1 MCGAA
6 AYLGAHRLT
15 VELRFMHRAF
25 STARELTVNPQ
36 LAVRQSNFHE
46 SGVVEFAESCCGSCF
61 QHPEPATF
69 KSTSA

>member
-46 SGVVEFAESCCGSCF
+46 SGVVVRR
-61 QHPEPATF
+61 
-69 KSTSA
+69 KLLWVLLSAP